1 MFHHRRGSKVCRNPV
16 LIRQE
21 KLDQV
26 VLEAIAEALDER
38 LLERAVEKAAARVA
52 RRQRAA
58 PDRRTQLERELLD
71 VEARLQRGLDA
82 LLAGV
87 AADDGLRARLKV

>member
-38 LLERAVEKAAARVA
+38 IRERAVEKAAAQIS
-52 RRQRAA
+52 RRRRAM
-58 PDRRTQLERELLD
+58 PDRRAHVERDLAE

-82 LLAGV
+82 LLAG
-87 AADDGLRARLKV
+87 GRTRPTRSGRA